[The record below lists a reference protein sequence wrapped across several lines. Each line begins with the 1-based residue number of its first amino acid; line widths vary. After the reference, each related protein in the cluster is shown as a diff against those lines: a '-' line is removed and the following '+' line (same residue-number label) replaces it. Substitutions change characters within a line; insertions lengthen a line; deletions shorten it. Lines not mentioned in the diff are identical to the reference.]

1 MLPATNRDSGRFP
14 AASPARLNGAAP
26 RVACAALTLALG
38 VTAWAQQ
45 PVQQNP
51 APPPAEPA
59 QQNPAPQPT
68 PQDTAG
74 PQDSAAPQAPA
85 AQQPAATVPTPTE
98 IAPAPADQPQ
108 PSAPSGAQQP
118 ITPAPVQGTSS
129 ATREAGGITEEEM
142 KQLLVGKPLYLR
154 GGYLD
159 DSLTFNEHGVLIGHS
174 PLGSYALCAVQID
187 KVRLTRHKVELQG
200 ARYGLHFL
208 GALPYEDPS
217 AALDRVRITPKKK
230 MLKITID
237 REIVVKPKK
246 EKQKEAAAKT
256 LATTKPAASAPAPNA
271 PASNAPTP
279 SQAEAAP
286 DADSNQTEIKAEIA
300 AAPPEERPSDPASV
314 TTTTSPAHAAK
325 VLKQALDAIFSQG
338 LDGRMLASMPDFWRL
353 YYEAAAAKT
362 DYRPKDP
369 AVLRQSAVDTKA
381 KLLTTF
387 EPASNEFAQANGVAG
402 MALYHAVIGPDGKPG
417 EIAVARP
424 IGFGLDENAVAAI
437 RDAKFE
443 PAMKNGQP
451 VPVLLDLVVQFR
463 IYSKRTAET
472 GKTEEAAKPAEPSLP
487 GPYSVQHAQPTQP

>member
-1 MLPATNRDSGRFP
+1 MA
-14 AASPARLNGAAP
+14 
-26 RVACAALTLALG
+26 LALG

-45 PVQQNP
+45 PVRQNP

-59 QQNPAPQPT
+59 QQNPAPDPA

-74 PQDSAAPQAPA
+74 PQDSAAPQAQP
-85 AQQPAATVPTPTE
+85 AQQPAATVPAPTE
-98 IAPAPADQPQ
+98 IAPSPADQPQ
-108 PSAPSGAQQP
+108 PSSPSAAQQP
-118 ITPAPVQGTSS
+118 ITPAPVQRTSS
-129 ATREAGGITEEEM
+129 APRETGGITEEEM

-208 GALPYEDPS
+208 GALPYEDPN

-256 LATTKPAASAPAPNA
+256 LGTTKPAASAPAPNA
-271 PASNAPTP
+271 PSP
-279 SQAEAAP
+279 SQAEAVP
-286 DADSNQTEIKAEIA
+286 DADSAKAEVA
-300 AAPPEERPSDPASV
+300 AAPPEEQPADPASV

-325 VLKQALDAIFSQG
+325 VLKQALDAIVSQG
-338 LDGRMLASMPDFWRL
+338 LDGRMLVSMPDFWRL

-402 MALYHAVIGPDGKPG
+402 MALYHTVIEPDGKPG

-437 RDAKFE
+437 RNAKFE
-443 PAMKNGQP
+443 PATKNGQP

-472 GKTEEAAKPAEPSLP
+472 GKTEDAAKPAEPSLP
-487 GPYSVQHAQPTQP
+487 GPYSIQHAQPAQP